1 MLITEKKLTPVDNF
15 IGFNQELYG
24 FFTIFTPRNF
34 NEMKHHESLSG
45 LAKTC
50 A

>member
-15 IGFNQELYG
+15 IGFRQQLYG
-24 FFTIFTPRNF
+24 FFTIFTTRIF
-34 NEMKHHESLSG
+34 NEMKHHESLPG
-45 LAKTC
+45 FAKTC